1 MSVISG
7 TLGAILGSRAQ
18 RAQAE
23 ANLRA
28 ARETNEMN
36 YRMFN
41 EGRGATGHAFLPT
54 YFGGKEQQLAQ
65 DAMLNYDQ
73 MRAMM
78 GSPEE
83 QLRSYQAAMDQYQ
96 PMADAARGTLADVYN
111 GNMTTARLAYLDP
124 VLQARTAQ
132 ARGQQSAIGQGLA
145 QTQNALAA
153 ANARK
158 GFTGTGSFANNRLLA
173 ATTGARQAA
182 SGVLGAA
189 NLANAQ
195 DTRGVYDQGNAR
207 VASIFDAWLT
217 PFKSMSMEINTIGNT
232 GSTDHIAFDNL
243 GLPGFQFVQDGL
255 DYSTR
260 THHTNQDVYER
271 LQPDDMMFNA
281 AVLAAFAWQA
291 AQRDQPLPRKPA
303 PFSEGGP
310 RNRGQFCM

>member
-195 DTRGVYDQGNAR
+195 DTRGVYDQGMETRLKLMDQPFQMAQGALNMKMQPMNQVQSNFSRSLQPFEFFKMGPQGFKA
-207 VASIFDAWLT
+207 DALPQT
-217 PFKSMSMEINTIGNT
+217 PFT
-232 GSTDHIAFDNL
+232 GSAAQMALTGMGAA
-243 GLPGFQFVQDGL
+243 
-255 DYSTR
+255 
-260 THHTNQDVYER
+260 NQQVGSFFAN
-271 LQPDDMMFNA
+271 QAAANA
-281 AVLAAFAWQA
+281 AKNAAWDWDGAMA
-291 AQRDQPLPRKPA
+291 
-303 PFSEGGP
+303 
-310 RNRGQFCM
+310 MV